1 MVHST
6 TPGQAPDFLRGG
18 GEMGAL
24 MRAFDWASSPLGP
37 PAGWP
42 QSLRTVIRLLL
53 NTGHP
58 MYVWW
63 GAEHLC
69 LYNDAYRQSIG
80 PERHPRSLAQP
91 AREVWDEIWDV
102 IGPQIEQV
110 MSGGGATWHVNQLV
124 PITRNG
130 RREDVYWTYSFS
142 PIDDEGMPGGIGGV
156 LVLCTETTQQVNAE
170 RRLAEE
176 RNRLAQL
183 FDQAPT
189 FMAALQGPEHHFHM
203 VNPAYRALVGGREVL
218 GRSVAQALPEA
229 LEQGYVDLLDRVY
242 ATGEPY
248 VAESALYVI
257 RDEGKPPVERFVDFV
272 YQPVKDPDGQ
282 VTGIFVQGADVTE
295 RSAAERSL
303 RESEARF
310 RAALKAGRMGSWET
324 HYGTMTRIWSQE
336 GMALFGL
343 DLPGGLGQVG
353 GPGDE
358 YVAALHPEDRPLA
371 SHFKRLADEQDTFE
385 AEYRIVR
392 PDGVQLWLSGRG
404 QVVQR
409 SPEGRALRLISIM
422 ADTTE
427 RRRAEELLRVE
438 HERLDIALSAG
449 SMGAYEM
456 DIRTGVIWWSPQ
468 TYALFGLEPGGF
480 VPTPERVL
488 ALLHP
493 DEREG
498 FVRLRAQSIADHRPF
513 AHEFRILRPDGT
525 QAWLSQCGQ
534 AQYDAQGQPVRSY
547 GITMDITERRRAENR
562 LREADQKKDR
572 FIAVLAHELRNPL
585 APIRNAVEV
594 MRRLKPDAPAGRFHD
609 IIERQVKQM
618 AHLLD
623 DLLDA
628 SRLSRGE
635 LRLRLQPL
643 QLDQVIAQAVEIA
656 QPHVDAGSHRL
667 VVLPAGQPLGISG
680 DMTRLAQVFSNIL
693 INAAKYTPPHG
704 DITLE
709 CARRGELAVV
719 TITDTGI
726 GIEPGDT
733 QRIFEMFTQLQPEAG
748 LPRGGQGIGLALAR
762 GLVELHGGTI
772 AAHSAGRGLGSRFEV
787 RLPLMLSRREGTG
800 DATGVQAPGRR
811 HRILV
816 VDDLKDSADSL
827 AEALGL
833 LGQEVC
839 AAYGGEE
846 ALEKAGAFRPDIV
859 LLDLGMPEMDGYEVC
874 RRLRRTPDGQR
885 LLIIAQTGWG
895 QQQDKER
902 TRAAGFDHHFVKP
915 LDLGEL
921 TALFPG
927 ERA

>member
-1 MVHST
+1 
-6 TPGQAPDFLRGG
+6 
-18 GEMGAL
+18 MGAL
-24 MRAFDWASSPLGP
+24 MRAFDWAASPLGP
-37 PAGWP
+37 PAEWP
-42 QSLRTVIRLLL
+42 QSLRTVTRLLL

-58 MYVWW
+58 MYIWW
-63 GAEHLC
+63 GPQHLC

-80 PERHPRSLAQP
+80 PERHPGSLARP
-91 AREVWDEIWDV
+91 GREVWDEIWDV

-110 MSGGGATWHVNQLV
+110 MSGGGATWHVNHLV

-142 PIDDEGMPGGIGGV
+142 PIDDEGVPGGIGGV
-156 LVLCTETTQQVNAE
+156 LVLCTETTEQVNAE
-170 RRLAEE
+170 RRLATE

-189 FMAALQGPEHHFHM
+189 FMAVLQGAEHRFQM
-203 VNPAYRALVGGREVL
+203 VNPAYGVLVGGREVL
-218 GRSVAQALPEA
+218 GRTVAEALPEA
-229 LEQGYVDLLDRVY
+229 GEQGYVELLDRVY
-242 ATGEPY
+242 ASGDAY
-248 VAESALYVI
+248 VADAARYEI
-257 RDEGKPPVERFVDFV
+257 RDPGKPPVERFVDFV
-272 YQPVKDPDGQ
+272 YQPVRDATGK
-282 VTGIFVQGADVTE
+282 VTGVFVQGADVTE

-324 HYGTMTRIWSQE
+324 NYGSMTRIWSRE

-343 DLPGGLGQVG
+343 DLPGGHGRVG
-353 GPGDE
+353 GPDDE
-358 YVAALHPEDRPLA
+358 YVAAMHPEDRHLA
-371 SHFKRLADEQDTFE
+371 THFRHLADTQDTFE

-392 PDGVQLWLSGRG
+392 PDGTQLWLSGRG
-404 QVVQR
+404 QVVER
-409 SPEGRALRLISIM
+409 APDGRALRLISIM
-422 ADTTE
+422 ADMSE
-427 RRRAEELLRVE
+427 RRRAEEQLHVE
-438 HERLDIALSAG
+438 HERLEIALSAG
-449 SMGAYEM
+449 RMGAY
-456 DIRTGVIWWSPQ
+456 DLDLRTGVLWWSPQ
-468 TYALFGLEPGGF
+468 TYALFGVEPGSF

-493 DEREG
+493 DERET
-498 FVRLRAQSIADHRPF
+498 FVRLRTQSIAEHRPF
-513 AHEFRILRPDGT
+513 THEFRVVRPDGT
-525 QAWLSQCGQ
+525 ELWLGHRGQ
-534 AQYDAQGQPVRSY
+534 AQYDAQGQPVRNY

-594 MRRLKPDAPAGRFHD
+594 MRRMKPDASASRFHD

-643 QLDQVIAQAVEIA
+643 VLDQVIAQAVEIA
-656 QPHVDAGSHRL
+656 QPHLDAGSHRL
-667 VVLPAGQPLGISG
+667 GVQPAGQALSISG
-680 DMTRLAQVFSNIL
+680 DLTRLAQVFSNIL

-709 CARRGELAVV
+709 CQRRGELAVV

-726 GIEPGDT
+726 GIEAGDT
-733 QRIFEMFTQLQPEAG
+733 ERIFEMFTQLQPEAG

-772 AAHSAGRGLGSRFEV
+772 SASSGGRGLGSRFEV
-787 RLPLMLSRREGTG
+787 RLPLMLSRREGPAG
-800 DATGVQAPGRR
+800 AAPWHAPGRQ

-816 VDDLKDSADSL
+816 VDDLQDSADSL
-827 AEALGL
+827 AEALRL
-833 LGQEVC
+833 LGQDVC

-846 ALEKAGAFRPDIV
+846 ALEKAESFRPDVV
-859 LLDLGMPEMDGYEVC
+859 LLDLGMPGMDGYEVC
-874 RRLRRTPDGQR
+874 RRLRRTPEGQR

-902 TRAAGFDHHFVKP
+902 TREAGFDHHLVKP
-915 LDLGEL
+915 LDLGDL
-921 TALFPG
+921 MALFPASP
-927 ERA
+927 E